1 MLRGKFLNNR
11 GTVIIENGVIHLF
24 DLGGR
29 YIGTDDCIH
38 KYSSGMCNF
47 SYISV
52 LSSKGGVDIALF
64 EKDTMRRFSCSLE
77 ASKIAM
83 MIQLNGGFLRV
94 LNKPESSHSQ
104 IIFLYKEGTDLTPR
118 LKGLDLKEVK

>member
-47 SYISV
+47 SYISI

-64 EKDTMRRFSCSLE
+64 EKDTMRRFSCNSD
-77 ASKIAM
+77 ASQIAM
-83 MIQLNGGFLRV
+83 RIQLNGGFLRI
-94 LNKPESSHSQ
+94 LNKPEKEHNQ
-104 IIFLYKEGTDLTPR
+104 IIFLYKEGTELMSK
-118 LKGLDLKEVK
+118 LNGLALKEVK